1 MHWYQIFNKGLWK
14 QSDGTSVA
22 YHHVILPSKFIGKSL
37 LKRLHLEMSSG
48 FLFRRFIPLFVAIS
62 NFSFNQRL
70 HLSIARF
77 TEAYFCTIF
86 LSNFC
91 VVFFADLRFHT
102 FFESSVSFLYCSLL
116 NDFLWLVNRFLKMV
130 TTNLVNFFVIIK
142 FILVQTGVI
151 NNIFSLAFLLMP

>member
-1 MHWYQIFNKGLWK
+1 MKRMENLSRVFLKQKRKKRLSSITQFKIEFLLPFTGCGKVLGRMTDIYIARYRQDIKTMHWYQIFNKRLWK
-14 QSDGTSVA
+14 QSNGTSVA

-37 LKRLHLEMSSG
+37 LKCLHLEMSSG

-77 TEAYFCTIF
+77 TEAHFCTIF

-91 VVFFADLRFHT
+91 VVF
-102 FFESSVSFLYCSLL
+102 LL
-116 NDFLWLVNRFLKMV
+116 
-130 TTNLVNFFVIIK
+130 T
-142 FILVQTGVI
+142 
-151 NNIFSLAFLLMP
+151 